1 MDLVKQLEDKKKG
14 CGEKRFNSYHDCGE
28 YDCDAQCYFYCNECK
43 EIIAILEQ
51 AIAEIEKR
59 DEEVD
64 NAIDFLSSYPIWT
77 KIYHKED
84 GDTEEIPDELYPI
97 LDNFLVMIKKVLK
110 QQLNQPKE
118 VKDGS

>member
-1 MDLVKQLEDKKKG
+1 MENSLIKQLEDKKKELLEWDIQYLG
-14 CGEKRFNSYHDCGE
+14 TRFTEKLE
-28 YDCDAQCYFYCNECK
+28 AE
-43 EIIAILEQ
+43 IAILEQ
-51 AIAEIEKR
+51 AIAEKKKR